1 MALRGAVVLP
11 GMLMHFDIKR
21 EKSVR
26 AIERAMIG
34 TQKVFL
40 ITQRNPGEEDPE
52 ASGLFRIG
60 TIARIKQV
68 VKLPKKVLRILVEG
82 IERAEV
88 SSFLR
93 ETPYLDAEVMTFDLE
108 EETFGGPLA
117 EEAMLRALTGY
128 FEDYAKE
135 AGNLSEEV
143 TSQILQNREIG
154 KMVDQIAVNLPLPWE
169 KRQALLEAVT
179 VSERF
184 ETLSVI
190 LTGEAEVQRIRREL
204 QEKVK
209 ERLDKN
215 QKEYILREQ
224 LKAIREEL
232 GDDTT
237 LSDVDRFREACS
249 ALQASDEVKDRIRR
263 EIGRFASLNAQS
275 PEGAVL
281 RGYIET
287 LLAMPWDK
295 AGQDCEDLS
304 RAKEIL
310 ERDHYGLEKIKERVL
325 EYLAV
330 LQLTKKGT
338 SPILC
343 LVGPPGTGKTSIGHS
358 IAEALDKKYL
368 RLALGGVHDEAEIRG
383 HRRTYVG
390 ALPGRIAA
398 CLKSA
403 GVKNPLIVL
412 DEVDKVG
419 ADHRGDPASA
429 LLEVLDSEQN
439 SHFEDHYIEIPIDL
453 SEVLFIATANNAQ
466 TIPRPLLD
474 RMEIIEV
481 TSYTENEKLH
491 IAKEHLIP
499 KQKRQ
504 NGIGEEQLS
513 ISDGALSDLITR
525 YTREAGV
532 RQLERKIGE
541 ICRKTARRILEE
553 GKPKVSVT
561 EKNLASFLG
570 NPRYTV
576 NPANG
581 EDEIGIVR
589 GLAWTAVGGETLQVE
604 VNVMPGKGEFVLTGQ
619 LGDVM
624 KESAQ
629 AGISY
634 IRSVAEQYGLAADY
648 FPEHDIHIHIP
659 EGAVPKDGPSAGI
672 TMATAMISAATRI
685 PVRADVAMTGEIT
698 LRGHVLPIGG
708 LKEKLLAAKKAGI
721 RTVLVPEKNR
731 PDVQEISKEI
741 TRNLRIVYVSRME
754 EVLKEALRTPEEDGA
769 QAG

>member
-1 MALRGAVVLP
+1 MP
-11 GMLMHFDIKR
+11 
-21 EKSVR
+21 
-26 AIERAMIG
+26 
-34 TQKVFL
+34 
-40 ITQRNPGEEDPE
+40 
-52 ASGLFRIG
+52 
-60 TIARIKQV
+60 
-68 VKLPKKVLRILVEG
+68 
-82 IERAEV
+82 V

-237 LSDVDRFREACS
+237 LSDVDRFREACG
-249 ALQASDEVKDRIRR
+249 ALQASDEVKDRIQR

-604 VNVMPGKGEFVLTGQ
+604 VNVMPGKGEFVRGRDEGIGTGRHQ
-619 LGDVM
+619 LYPLGSGAVRSRRGLFSGTRHPHPYSGGSGAQGRPLRGNYHGDGDDLRGDPH
-624 KESAQ
+624 SGARRRGDDRRDHPPG
-629 AGISY
+629 A
-634 IRSVAEQYGLAADY
+634 RPADRR
-648 FPEHDIHIHIP
+648 P
-659 EGAVPKDGPSAGI
+659 EGKTAGGKKGGHPHGARAGEEPAGCAGDLEGDHPESSYRLCLPDGG
-672 TMATAMISAATRI
+672 
-685 PVRADVAMTGEIT
+685 
-698 LRGHVLPIGG
+698 
-708 LKEKLLAAKKAGI
+708 
-721 RTVLVPEKNR
+721 
-731 PDVQEISKEI
+731 
-741 TRNLRIVYVSRME
+741 
-754 EVLKEALRTPEEDGA
+754 GA
-769 QAG
+769 QRSAPHSGGRRSPGRVRTIQT